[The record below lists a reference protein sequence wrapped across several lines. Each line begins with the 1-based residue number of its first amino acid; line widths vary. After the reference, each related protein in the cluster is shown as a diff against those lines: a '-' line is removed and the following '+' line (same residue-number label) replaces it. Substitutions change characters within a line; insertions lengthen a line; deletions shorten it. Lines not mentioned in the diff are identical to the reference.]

1 MDEGLIT
8 RKRKSIARAIRKGVT
23 PMENNGDY
31 STHIM
36 SSGET
41 GNKKY
46 PYEVNPTIFPN
57 EGGKTWTNLSEK
69 PMEAYQEAQKRNE
82 VFGFKSGK
90 KAEKFAYGSWKEGEA
105 KREAMRNY
113 RADKRE
119 GKLYT
124 QSQEFKERK
133 KLIKK
138 GL

>member
-1 MDEGLIT
+1 MPGEDNFIT
-8 RKRKSIARAIRKGVT
+8 RRRKSIARAIREGVT

-57 EGGKTWTNLSEK
+57 EGGKSWTNLSEK
-69 PMEAYQEAQKRNE
+69 QEEAYEEAKKRGE
-82 VFGFKSGK
+82 VFGFKSAK
-90 KAEKFAYGSWKEGEA
+90 RAEKFGYGSWKEGEA
-105 KREAMRNY
+105 RKEAMKNY
-113 RADKRE
+113 RSDKRE

-124 QSQEFKERK
+124 QSEEFKSRK
-133 KLIKK
+133 KNR
-138 GL
+138 